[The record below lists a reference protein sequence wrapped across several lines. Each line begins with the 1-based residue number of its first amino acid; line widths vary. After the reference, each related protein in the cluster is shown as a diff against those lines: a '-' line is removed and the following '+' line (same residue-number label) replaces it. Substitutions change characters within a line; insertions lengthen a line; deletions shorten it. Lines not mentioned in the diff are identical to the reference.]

1 MYHNAN
7 LLDDIEGTTREMAE
21 EEELARACAQH
32 MFAGDQASQGLG
44 MQIANVGQGHA
55 TLTMIVRPDM
65 VNGHKLCHGGF
76 IFTLADSAFAFA
88 CNSYNLRTVAASAEV
103 SFLKPAFEGES
114 LTAHAQER
122 WREGRNGI
130 YDIAVT
136 NQDGVVVAEFRGKSR
151 TIKGAVLEEEE
162 SG

>member
-1 MYHNAN
+1 MA
-7 LLDDIEGTTREMAE
+7 DDN
-21 EEELARACAQH
+21 ELARACAQH
-32 MFAGDQASQGLG
+32 MFADDQASRGLG
-44 MQIANVGQGHA
+44 MKIEDVGQGRA
-55 TLTMIVRPDM
+55 TLSMTVRPDM

-103 SFLKPAFEGES
+103 SFLKPAFEGEI

-136 NQDGVVVAEFRGKSR
+136 NQGGVVVAEFRGKSR
-151 TIKGAVLEEEE
+151 TIKGAVLEEEKT
-162 SG
+162 G

>member
-1 MYHNAN
+1 
-7 LLDDIEGTTREMAE
+7 MAE
-21 EEELARACAQH
+21 DEELARACAEH
-32 MFAGDQASQGLG
+32 MYAADQASQGLG
-44 MQIANVGQGHA
+44 MRIEKVGPGSAQ
-55 TLTMIVRPDM
+55 LSMKVRPDM

-103 SFLKPAFEGES
+103 SFLKSALEGET

-130 YDIAVT
+130 YDISVA
-136 NQDGVVVAEFRGKSR
+136 NGDGVIIAEFRGKSR
-151 TIKGAVLEEEE
+151 TIQGAVLDDEEKTHGRLCRR
-162 SG
+162 SRQP